1 MTPDS
6 RLYAGLE
13 SLKLGYGGDQRIA
26 EFIGMDPHTVAK
38 GRRELLE
45 QDLAID
51 RIRKAGGG
59 RKPVEKKTPEVIS
72 RIEELMRHDTAG
84 DPITGVKWSR
94 RTTRK
99 VAEELTALGIAV
111 SKNTV
116 GRLLTQLKFKLR
128 VNRKQIASTKNPDR
142 NQQFLYIEQQRERF
156 ANQGLPVISV
166 DAKKTEQVGNFK
178 NAGAKWDRETVLV
191 KDHDF
196 RSEADGLAIPYGVY
210 DTQANRGA
218 VFVGTSHNTPAFAVD
233 AIAQWWLKEGCQ
245 RYPTAREL
253 FILADGGGSNG
264 PRCRVWRKALQ
275 DTICTPLGLVVTVSH
290 YPPGASKWNPIEH
303 RLFSQISNN
312 WAGEPLTDIDKIL
325 KFIRTTKTES
335 GLTVGAYLMPENYD
349 TGIKI
354 SDAEMRQL
362 NLVPHEMLGRWNY
375 TVRPT
380 PNVN

>member
-1 MTPDS
+1 
-6 RLYAGLE
+6 
-13 SLKLGYGGDQRIA
+13 
-26 EFIGMDPHTVAK
+26 
-38 GRRELLE
+38 
-45 QDLAID
+45 
-51 RIRKAGGG
+51 
-59 RKPVEKKTPEVIS
+59 
-72 RIEELMRHDTAG
+72 MRHDTAG

-116 GRLLTQLKFKLR
+116 GRLLKEMDFKLR

-142 NQQFLYIEQQRERF
+142 NQQFLYIGQHH
-156 ANQGLPVISV
+156 G
-166 DAKKTEQVGNFK
+166 
-178 NAGAKWDRETVLV
+178 
-191 KDHDF
+191 F
-196 RSEADGLAIPYGVY
+196 RSEADGLAIPYGIY

-233 AIAQWWLKEGCQ
+233 AIAQWWLKEGYQ

-264 PRCRVWRKALQ
+264 PRSRVWRKALQ
-275 DTICTPLGLVVTVSH
+275 DTIRTPLGLVVTVSH

-303 RLFSQISNN
+303 RLFSQISKN

-362 NLVPHEMLGRWNY
+362 NLVPHEMFGRWNY

-380 PNVN
+380 QNVN

>member
-1 MTPDS
+1 
-6 RLYAGLE
+6 
-13 SLKLGYGGDQRIA
+13 
-26 EFIGMDPHTVAK
+26 
-38 GRRELLE
+38 
-45 QDLAID
+45 
-51 RIRKAGGG
+51 
-59 RKPVEKKTPEVIS
+59 
-72 RIEELMRHDTAG
+72 MRHDTAG

-99 VAEELTALGIAV
+99 IAAELTALGIAV

-116 GRLLTQLKFKLR
+116 GRLLKAMDFKLR
-128 VNRKQIASTKNPDR
+128 VNRKQIASTKTPER
-142 NQQFLYIEQQRERF
+142 NQQFLYIGEQRERF
-156 ANQGLPVISV
+156 ANQGLPIISV

-178 NAGAKWDRETVLV
+178 NAGAKWDREAVLV

-196 RSEADGLAIPYGVY
+196 RSEADGLAIPYGIY

-233 AIAQWWLKEGCQ
+233 AIAQWWLKEGRQ

-275 DTICTPLGLVVTVSH
+275 DTICSPLGLTVTVSH
-290 YPPGASKWNPIEH
+290 YPPGTSKWNPIEH

-362 NLVPHEMLGRWNY
+362 NLVPHETLGRWNY
-375 TVRPT
+375 TVRPAQ
-380 PNVN
+380 NVN